1 MSSDG
6 GIGVESV
13 STSGR
18 SRARTARPDGG
29 KGGHYLPTLRRA
41 HSETGAIMT
50 RNEVQAREVLERLIN
65 RHLNG
70 WVGRSLPI

>member
-1 MSSDG
+1 
-6 GIGVESV
+6 
-13 STSGR
+13 
-18 SRARTARPDGG
+18 
-29 KGGHYLPTLRRA
+29 
-41 HSETGAIMT
+41 MT